1 VNRVVGLETEYGA
14 LVHDAELSTEA
25 WPARV
30 KNYIFRQAR
39 AGALDLHY
47 RDYEEP
53 PGNGG
58 FLLNGGRLYLDMGHI
73 EYASPECVRLRDA
86 VVYDLAGDALLL
98 NALREMQACD
108 HVSFIKNNIDH
119 YTGATFGCHENYLMR
134 RETQFTPPVLGT
146 LLCFLATRQIYT
158 GAGRIGQAH
167 PLAFDFDLPPSATPV
182 RFQISQRADH
192 IVNDIYQWVQFNRAI
207 INARDEPLADYRK
220 FRRLHLLIGDSNMSP
235 FATALK
241 VGTTACILTL
251 LEEGKFP
258 RGLILQDAVV
268 ATRGVSH
275 QPDGPWSV
283 ELENGETA
291 GALEIQWRFLEA
303 AGKYLQGRDPEID
316 WLLESWSFVLDSFAT
331 NPDALIGGVD
341 WITKRWLLEKFAEA
355 ESLSWDD
362 PWLLSLDLEYHNID
376 PSRGLFF
383 QVKAGKRI
391 TDWNQSVRIKNAS
404 YRPPANS
411 RAAGRSQAVAW
422 FRDCL
427 GTAGHLGHERS
438 FQHLHQ
444 GGQCFFAAI
453 KRELLQ
459 PLQRRDPVVF
469 AQGRFVS
476 LRLRHVQWNYFWIFL
491 GFDSIK
497 AIERLFYRFGQ
508 VIKGVNVFPVY
519 FRYREVSEVFI
530 TDRSVHG
537 KDLA

>member
-1 VNRVVGLETEYGA
+1 MDRVVGIETEYGC
-14 LVHDAELSTEA
+14 LLSEDEPNVNSEL
-25 WPARV
+25 WPAKV
-30 KNYIFRQAR
+30 KNYLFRKAD
-39 AGALDLHY
+39 AGTIDLHY

-73 EYASPECVRLRDA
+73 EYASPECLHLHDLVT
-86 VVYDLAGDALLL
+86 YDLAGDDLLQSSLVALG
-98 NALREMQACD
+98 AEDR
-108 HVSFIKNNIDH
+108 VSFIKNNVDH
-119 YTGATFGCHENYLMR
+119 HTGATFGCHENYLMK
-134 RETQFTPPVLGT
+134 REAQFTPPILGT
-146 LLCFLATRQIYT
+146 LLTFLATRQIFT
-158 GAGRIGQAH
+158 GSGRVGQSN
-167 PLAFDFDLPPSATPV
+167 PLAFDFEPPQSEPQV
-182 RFQISQRADH
+182 NFQLSQRADH

-251 LEEGKFP
+251 LEEDKFP

-268 ATRGVSH
+268 ATREVSH
-275 QPDGPWSV
+275 QPDGPWLM
-283 ELENGETA
+283 ELENGRSA
-291 GALEIQWRFLEA
+291 GALEIQWRFLDA
-303 AGKYLQGRDPEID
+303 AGKYLQGRDAEID
-316 WLLESWSFVLDSFAT
+316 WLLESWSFVLDCFAT
-331 NPDALIGGVD
+331 NSDALIGGVD

-422 FRDCL
+422 FRD
-427 GTAGHLGHERS
+427 S
-438 FQHLHQ
+438 
-444 GGQCFFAAI
+444 
-453 KRELLQ
+453 EL
-459 PLQRRDPVVF
+459 PYVIN
-469 AQGRFVS
+469 
-476 LRLRHVQWNYFWIFL
+476 W
-491 GFDSIK
+491 DSI
-497 AIERLFYRFGQ
+497 ASGPQDILVMSDPFSTY
-508 VIKGVNVFPVY
+508 
-519 FRYREVSEVFI
+519 VSEVTAFL
-530 TDRSVHG
+530 RR
-537 KDLA
+537 